1 MVHTGKFKLD
11 GRADP
16 PVVAGLQMS
25 DPDRYVGHGSPLA
38 VTSFCYSLFDD
49 CRCIEPTWGRV
60 KLICGGSVG
69 YCRTSEDEDC

>member
-49 CRCIEPTWGRV
+49 STSLYRTYMGACKINLWRLCRLLPNI
-60 KLICGGSVG
+60 
-69 YCRTSEDEDC
+69 